1 MESNTENIKS
11 YNNVFLNLKKGK
23 RKEDISNCKQNG
35 SLNPNSV
42 TRTPGLTQFDY
53 ILRRNPKSKKTDLI
67 DGGSFNLPDWAASAE
82 DFWKECDKS
91 ERKNG
96 VLYRLLIVQLPRN
109 TDLKGL
115 FIISY
120 AFVNYLADQFFTEK
134 ITLSWAMHGGTKP
147 NDEHL
152 HIMFSDRPAFANK
165 EQDKHF
171 NQSNPK
177 IADMNKLDKNFII
190 DLKQFWLDCANPY
203 LKDDNKLQLVSRYNM
218 HKTAIQN
225 TNSYNFFPYE
235 FNYLNSKSI
244 EPLPNSY
251 KNSDTPIFRK
261 SDIQLG
267 KTICSNDKSSCIDPE
282 RVRSIDEINE
292 AIAEAMQNDCSEHES
307 DLERLYFQNSLNDES
322 QFSSSIH

>member
-1 MESNTENIKS
+1 MESNTENIKP

-23 RKEDISNCKQNG
+23 RKEDISNCKQIG
-35 SLNPNSV
+35 SLNPNNF
-42 TRTPGLTQFDY
+42 TRTPALAQFDY
-53 ILRRNPKSKKTDLI
+53 ILRRNPKSQKTDLI
-67 DGGSFNLPDWAASAE
+67 GGGNFNLPHWAASAE

-120 AFVNYLADQFFTEK
+120 AFVNYLADQFFKEK
-134 ITLSWAMHGGTKP
+134 ITLSWAMHGGLKL

-190 DLKQFWLDCANPY
+190 DLKQFWLDCANPF
-203 LKDDNKLQLVSRYNM
+203 LKDDNKLQLASRYNM
-218 HKTAIQN
+218 HQTTIQN

-235 FNYLNSKSI
+235 FYSKSI
-244 EPLPNSY
+244 KPHQNSY
-251 KNSDTPIFRK
+251 KNSDTPIFIK

-267 KTICSNDKSSCIDPE
+267 KTIGSNDKNSCFHPE
-282 RVRSIDEINE
+282 PVRSIDEINE
-292 AIAEAMQNDCSEHES
+292 AIAEAMQNDCSGYES
-307 DLERLYFQNSLNDES
+307 DLESLYFQNSFDDES